1 MAMGTR
7 KKRQRQE
14 SLWYGGELAAAPGHP
29 FYTRL
34 NEVLEAAGFDP
45 FCETQCAKFYHQKL
59 GRPSLP
65 PGQYFRVMMIGFFEG
80 LDSERGIAWRLA
92 DSLTLRQFL
101 SIGLDESTPD
111 HVTISRTR
119 RLIDAETHQ
128 RIFSWVLEQLAV
140 SGLIKGKTIGVD
152 STTLEANAA
161 MKSIVRRDTGESY
174 MAYLKRLAEAEGIEA
189 QDAAALLRM
198 DRKRKKKT
206 SNEEWKNPIDEE
218 AEITKLKDGR
228 TALAYKAE
236 NAVDME
242 TGAIVAVTTH
252 GGAAADTATV
262 TETVIEAGVA
272 VAELMEVEPAE
283 GQSGVHPEGVQE
295 VVADKGYHSND
306 VLVELAELEVR
317 SYIAEPDRGPRNWDG
332 RQIEKQAVYGNRR
345 RIQGPRGKRLQRQR
359 GERIERNF
367 AHQFDTGGL
376 DRLYVRG
383 LDNVHKKLLI
393 QAAACNL
400 ALLMRSIYGSGKPR
414 AAHEGVIELVFALLA
429 LMKPLDALWVP
440 QSANLGNCDRP
451 LCPLKYP
458 PDSWQTTKNG
468 QFRHGLL
475 SFSYDSE
482 HAELPIL
489 LIQNLITKIPIP
501 IPIPPITPL
510 NPPLG
515 LVPPIPKNVRWID
528 MTAKLSPIQ
537 AVMIGLAKAARSADA
552 VSATGTASA

>member
-14 SLWYGGELAAAPGHP
+14 GLWYGGELPKAPGHP
-29 FYTRL
+29 FYKRL
-34 NEVLEAAGFDP
+34 NEVLDAAKFDP
-45 FCETQCAKFYHQKL
+45 FCETSCASFYHQKL

-65 PGQYFRVMMIGFFEG
+65 PGQYFRIMMIGFFEG

-101 SIGLDESTPD
+101 SIGLDEKTPD
-111 HVTISRTR
+111 HVTLSRTR

-128 RIFSWVLEQLAV
+128 RIFSFVLERLAKA
-140 SGLIKGKTIGVD
+140 GLIKGKTIGVD

-174 MAYLKRLAEAEGIEA
+174 MAYLKRLAEAEGIDA
-189 QDAAALLRM
+189 KDAAALLRM

-206 SNEEWKNPIDEE
+206 SNEDWKSPSDEE

-262 TETVIEAGVA
+262 QGTVIDAAIA
-272 VAELMEVEPAE
+272 VADLIAE
-283 GQSGVHPEGVQE
+283 KTPESEYEVHPNGVQE
-295 VVADKGYHSND
+295 VVADKGYHSNE
-306 VLVELAELEVR
+306 VALGLAEMEVR
-317 SYIAEPDRGPRNWDG
+317 TYISEPDRGPRNWNG
-332 RQIEKQAVYGNRR
+332 KAAEKAAVYGNRR
-345 RIQGPRGKRLQRQR
+345 RIQGDRGKGLQRQR

-383 LDNVHKKLLI
+383 KENVHKKFLI

-400 ALLMRSIYGSGKPR
+400 ALLMRSTHGSGKPR
-414 AAHEGVIELVFALLA
+414 AAHDRVVDAILTILAVINAIEVHFT
-429 LMKPLDALWVP
+429 PW
-440 QSANLGNCDRP
+440 SANSHGMVRV
-451 LCPLKYP
+451 
-458 PDSWQTTKNG
+458 
-468 QFRHGLL
+468 FRGSERRHQL
-475 SFSYDSE
+475 FSP
-482 HAELPIL
+482 AR
-489 LIQNLITKIPIP
+489 Q
-501 IPIPPITPL
+501 
-510 NPPLG
+510 
-515 LVPPIPKNVRWID
+515 RWF
-528 MTAKLSPIQ
+528 
-537 AVMIGLAKAARSADA
+537 
-552 VSATGTASA
+552 

>member
-1 MAMGTR
+1 
-7 KKRQRQE
+7 
-14 SLWYGGELAAAPGHP
+14 
-29 FYTRL
+29 
-34 NEVLEAAGFDP
+34 
-45 FCETQCAKFYHQKL
+45 
-59 GRPSLP
+59 
-65 PGQYFRVMMIGFFEG
+65 
-80 LDSERGIAWRLA
+80 
-92 DSLTLRQFL
+92 
-101 SIGLDESTPD
+101 
-111 HVTISRTR
+111 
-119 RLIDAETHQ
+119 
-128 RIFSWVLEQLAV
+128 
-140 SGLIKGKTIGVD
+140 
-152 STTLEANAA
+152 LEANAA

-174 MAYLKRLAEAEGIEA
+174 MAYLKRLAEAEGMEA
-189 QDAAALLRM
+189 RDAAALLRM

-206 SNEEWKNPIDEE
+206 SNEDWKNPIDEE

-236 NAVDME
+236 DAVDME

-262 TETVIEAGVA
+262 TETVVEAGVA

-283 GQSGVHPEGVQE
+283 GESGVHPEGVQE

-400 ALLMRSIYGSGKPR
+400 ALLMRSMYGSGKPR
-414 AAHEGVIELVFALLA
+414 AAHEGVIELVFAFLA
-429 LMKPLDALWVP
+429 LMKAFDALWTP
-440 QSANLGNCDRP
+440 QSANPGD
-451 LCPLKYP
+451 
-458 PDSWQTTKNG
+458 
-468 QFRHGLL
+468 F
-475 SFSYDSE
+475 
-482 HAELPIL
+482 
-489 LIQNLITKIPIP
+489 
-501 IPIPPITPL
+501 
-510 NPPLG
+510 
-515 LVPPIPKNVRWID
+515 
-528 MTAKLSPIQ
+528 
-537 AVMIGLAKAARSADA
+537 AV
-552 VSATGTASA
+552 

>member
-14 SLWYGGELAAAPGHP
+14 GLWYGGELPKAPGHP
-29 FYTRL
+29 FYKRL
-34 NEVLEAAGFDP
+34 NEVLDAAKFDP
-45 FCETQCAKFYHQKL
+45 FCETSCASFYHQKL

-65 PGQYFRVMMIGFFEG
+65 PGQYFRIMMIGFFEG

-101 SIGLDESTPD
+101 SIGLDEKTPD
-111 HVTISRTR
+111 HVTLSRTR

-128 RIFSWVLEQLAV
+128 RIFSFVLERLAKA
-140 SGLIKGKTIGVD
+140 GLIKGKTIGVD

-174 MAYLKRLAEAEGIEA
+174 MAYLKRLAEAEGIDA
-189 QDAAALLRM
+189 KDAAALLRM

-206 SNEEWKNPIDEE
+206 SNEDWKSPSDEE

-262 TETVIEAGVA
+262 QGTVIDAAIA
-272 VAELMEVEPAE
+272 VADLIAE
-283 GQSGVHPEGVQE
+283 KTPESEYEVHPNGVQE
-295 VVADKGYHSND
+295 VVADKGYHSNE
-306 VLVELAELEVR
+306 VALGLAEMEVR
-317 SYIAEPDRGPRNWDG
+317 TYISEPDRGPRNWNG
-332 RQIEKQAVYGNRR
+332 KAAEKAAVYGNRR
-345 RIQGPRGKRLQRQR
+345 RIQGDRGKGLQRQR

-383 LDNVHKKLLI
+383 KENVHKKFLI

-400 ALLMRSIYGSGKPR
+400 ALLMRSTHGSGKPR
-414 AAHEGVIELVFALLA
+414 AAHDRVVDAILTILAVINAIEVHFT
-429 LMKPLDALWVP
+429 PW
-440 QSANLGNCDRP
+440 SANSHGMVRV
-451 LCPLKYP
+451 
-458 PDSWQTTKNG
+458 
-468 QFRHGLL
+468 FRGSERRHQL
-475 SFSYDSE
+475 FSP
-482 HAELPIL
+482 AR
-489 LIQNLITKIPIP
+489 K
-501 IPIPPITPL
+501 
-510 NPPLG
+510 
-515 LVPPIPKNVRWID
+515 RWF
-528 MTAKLSPIQ
+528 
-537 AVMIGLAKAARSADA
+537 
-552 VSATGTASA
+552 